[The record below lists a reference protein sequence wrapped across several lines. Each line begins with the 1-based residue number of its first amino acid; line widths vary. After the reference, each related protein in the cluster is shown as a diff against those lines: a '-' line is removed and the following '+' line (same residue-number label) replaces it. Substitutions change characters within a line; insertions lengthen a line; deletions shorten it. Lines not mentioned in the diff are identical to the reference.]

1 MRILVL
7 TEHFLPAVGGSIT
20 WIVNTYSRYC
30 PSNTVVIASRHSAS
44 GRIDHKLPFRVE
56 RIAMTMTDWDPTLPS
71 SLIRYLQIIVYVSRC
86 CLRNG
91 IQQIHCAKVLPEG
104 LIALFIK
111 IFMGIPYL
119 LYAHGEEIQTGITS
133 RKFRWII
140 PRIYHNA
147 SGVIA
152 NSHNTKTLLQDI
164 GVHPAKIHIIH
175 PGIDPT
181 LFHNSKQLAQMTRA
195 KYHLGDAPILLTVGR
210 LQRRKGHDMVIRAMP
225 LIKAKIPHAI
235 YLIVG
240 TGEESAFL
248 QALVREADVT
258 DSVVF
263 VGCITD
269 EEVLGCYAACNVF
282 VMPNREINGDIEGFG
297 IVYLE
302 ASAAGKPVIGG
313 RSGGT
318 SDAILDG
325 ITGLRVDGTSV
336 AEIAEAVIS
345 LLNDPNTSQ
354 TLGQNGRA
362 WVEREFTWESVV
374 DRTQSLASTLHQMDR
389 QWSQR

>member
-1 MRILVL
+1 
-7 TEHFLPAVGGSIT
+7 
-20 WIVNTYSRYC
+20 
-30 PSNTVVIASRHSAS
+30 
-44 GRIDHKLPFRVE
+44 
-56 RIAMTMTDWDPTLPS
+56 MTMTDWDPTLLS
-71 SLIRYLQIIVYVSRC
+71 SLICYLQIIWYVSRC
-86 CLRNG
+86 CRRNG

-104 LIALFIK
+104 LIALFMK
-111 IFMGIPYL
+111 IFRGIPYI

-140 PRIYHNA
+140 PKIYHKA
-147 SGVIA
+147 SAIIA
-152 NSHNTKTLLQDI
+152 NSHNTKTLLQNIKVYPD
-164 GVHPAKIHIIH
+164 KIHIIH
-175 PGIDPT
+175 PGINPKI
-181 LFHNSKQLAQMTRA
+181 FHNGNQMAQMIRV
-195 KYHLGDAPILLTVGR
+195 KYQLGDAPILLTVGR

-225 LIKAKIPHAI
+225 LIKEKIPHAT

-240 TGEESAFL
+240 TGEELEFL
-248 QALVREADVT
+248 QALVREMDVT

-263 VGCITD
+263 AGCITD
-269 EEVLGCYAACNVF
+269 EEVVGCYAACNVF

-336 AEIAEAVIS
+336 VEIAEAVIS
-345 LLNDPNTSQ
+345 LLSDTNTSQ
-354 TLGQNGRA
+354 TLGQNGRV

-374 DRTQSLASTLHQMDR
+374 DRTQALASTLHHMGGKR
-389 QWSQR
+389 SER

>member
-1 MRILVL
+1 M
-7 TEHFLPAVGGSIT
+7 
-20 WIVNTYSRYC
+20 
-30 PSNTVVIASRHSAS
+30 
-44 GRIDHKLPFRVE
+44 
-56 RIAMTMTDWDPTLPS
+56 
-71 SLIRYLQIIVYVSRC
+71 
-86 CLRNG
+86 
-91 IQQIHCAKVLPEG
+91 
-104 LIALFIK
+104 
-111 IFMGIPYL
+111 
-119 LYAHGEEIQTGITS
+119 
-133 RKFRWII
+133 
-140 PRIYHNA
+140 
-147 SGVIA
+147 
-152 NSHNTKTLLQDI
+152 LQDI

-175 PGIDPT
+175 PGIDPKI
-181 LFHNSKQLAQMTRA
+181 FHNGKQLAQMIRE
-195 KYHLGDAPILLTVGR
+195 KYYLGDAPILLTVGR

-248 QALVREADVT
+248 QALVREVDVT
-258 DSVVF
+258 DSVIF

-345 LLNDPNTSQ
+345 LLNDSNTSQ
-354 TLGQNGRA
+354 TYGSEWPCMGRTRIHLGICR
-362 WVEREFTWESVV
+362 R
-374 DRTQSLASTLHQMDR
+374 
-389 QWSQR
+389 